1 MFLRYVYKYRPINY
15 KVIEFKRF
23 PYIKVVLWSYLL
35 SYLLSLGIEN
45 RGDNIVSRRGRS
57 YKNNVFPSTYILPY
71 IHMYLRTYTYTH
83 IHTHTYLHIYTY
95 TYTHTYL
102 HLHIYNIYTTYYFY
116 IYL

>member
-71 IHMYLRTYTYTH
+71 MHMYLRTYTY
-83 IHTHTYLHIYTY
+83 IHTHTYTYLHIHTY
-95 TYTHTYL
+95 TYC
-102 HLHIYNIYTTYYFY
+102 
-116 IYL
+116 